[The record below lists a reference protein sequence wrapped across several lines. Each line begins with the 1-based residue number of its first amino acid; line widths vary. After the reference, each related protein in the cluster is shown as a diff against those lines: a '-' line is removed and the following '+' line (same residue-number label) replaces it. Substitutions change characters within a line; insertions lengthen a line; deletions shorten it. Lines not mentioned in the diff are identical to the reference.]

1 MARMVATKASLS
13 IRVDALADV
22 DTKSEP
28 MAPTIGIENRAKL
41 ESRLRALEYRSDL
54 SGVRNADPNAA
65 RRQQPKFQM
74 TGETKTYNTAADAVG
89 LTSLAGRDPQE
100 AAVQAVLDV
109 KEERKKRKE
118 EKKLAKEERKK
129 EKRQVVERAHAAEDA
144 MDEDGK
150 EKENGTVGETKEEKK
165 ARKAARRA
173 AKKGAAAPEGEAESA
188 PLAITESVDSLAISG
203 SAVPSITSGD
213 DSSKASKKKRPRDG
227 ESPDKKL
234 KKKKTAA

>member
-1 MARMVATKASLS
+1 MVATKASLS

-65 RRQQPKFQM
+65 RKQQPKFQM

-89 LTSLAGRDPQE
+89 LSHADPQA

-118 EKKLAKEERKK
+118 EKKAAKEERKK
-129 EKRQVVERAHAAEDA
+129 EKQKVVERAHAAEDA

-150 EKENGTVGETKEEKK
+150 ENGAVEETKEERK

-173 AKKGAAAPEGEAESA
+173 AKKAAAEGETA
-188 PLAITESVDSLAISG
+188 PPTVAESVDSQAVSG
-203 SAVPSITSGD
+203 SAVASITSGD
-213 DSSKASKKKRPRDG
+213 DSSKGKKKRPRDAD
-227 ESPDKKL
+227 SPDKKL
-234 KKKKTAA
+234 KKKKTV